1 VLASNQ
7 RGGRHSLAGLLLA
20 VAGAFAFFFAVGACD
35 GRSTRIPNQNADL
48 TIVEIPVEGMT
59 CAACAAR
66 VKRALTSMEGVSAAE
81 VSLADRRARVR
92 FDPKEI
98 SPEQLVSAIASAGY
112 TAGAATE
119 ARP

>member
-1 VLASNQ
+1 VLARSQ

-20 VAGAFAFFFAVGACD
+20 GAFAFIFAVGACGD
-35 GRSTRIPNQNADL
+35 RGMRVSNPNADL
-48 TIVEIPVEGMT
+48 KVVEIPVEGMT

-66 VKRALTSMEGVSAAE
+66 VKRALTSMEGVSDAE
-81 VSLADRRARVR
+81 VSLAERRARVR

-119 ARP
+119 APR